1 MIRTLIVDDEPIAR
15 QILREE
21 IEDWPEFVV
30 SGEAENGRRALD
42 LIREEHPDL
51 VFLDLQM
58 PVMGGLEVVRQLTGP
73 DLPIVVIVTA
83 FDEYAVEAFE
93 TGALDYLLKPIR
105 KERIGKTLERVKRLR
120 NNRRQTA
127 ETLERLSEI
136 ADKPLQSMTR
146 KIVARLGHDYLLL
159 NAEEVLAF
167 QAEGEIVWIVTHKQ
181 RMTATRTLRSLEEK
195 LHGLPFQRVRRDA
208 IVNMNHVR
216 KMSSVSSNR
225 WLLTLSNAQELVVSK
240 RMAHDVRQ
248 LLRG

>member
-1 MIRTLIVDDEPIAR
+1 MIRTLVVDDEQIAR

-21 IEDWPEFVV
+21 IEERPEFEVCA
-30 SGEAENGRRALD
+30 EAENGRQALD
-42 LIREEHPDL
+42 LIREERPEL

-58 PVMGGLEVVRQLTGP
+58 PVLGGLEVVRQLKGP

-83 FDEYAVEAFE
+83 YDAFAIEAFE

-105 KERIGKTLERVKRLR
+105 KERLEKTLERVKRFK
-120 NNRRQTA
+120 NNRRETA
-127 ETLERLSEI
+127 ESLERLSEI
-136 ADKPLQSMTR
+136 GEKPSHSGAR
-146 KIVARLGHDYLLL
+146 KIVGRLGQDYHLL

-167 QAEGEIVWIVTHKQ
+167 QAEGEIVWIVTQKL
-181 RMTATRTLRSLEEK
+181 RMTATRTLRALEEK
-195 LHGLPFQRVRRDA
+195 LSGLPFQRVRRDA

-216 KMSSVSSNR
+216 KMSLVSSHR

>member
-21 IEDWPEFVV
+21 IEEWPDFVV
-30 SGEAENGRRALD
+30 SGEAENGKTALE
-42 LIREEHPDL
+42 LIREERPDV

-58 PVMGGLEVVRQLTGP
+58 PVMGGLEVVRHLSGP

-83 FDEYAVEAFE
+83 FDEYAIEAFE

-105 KERIGKTLERVKRLR
+105 KERLEKTLERVRRLKSS
-120 NNRRQTA
+120 RRGTA

-136 ADKPLQSMTR
+136 AEKPFQSMAR
-146 KIVARLGHDYLLL
+146 KIVARLGQDYHLLD
-159 NAEEVLAF
+159 AEEVLAF
-167 QAEGEIVWIVTHKQ
+167 QAEGEIVWIVTQKQ

-195 LHGLPFQRVRRDA
+195 LSGLPFQRVRRDA

-248 LLRG
+248 LLRA

>member
-15 QILREE
+15 QVLREE
-21 IEDWPEFVV
+21 IEEWPEFVV
-30 SGEAENGRRALD
+30 LGEAENGRRALD
-42 LIREEHPDL
+42 LIREERPDL

-58 PVMGGLEVVRQLTGP
+58 PVMGGLDVVRQLTGP

-105 KERIGKTLERVKRLR
+105 KERIEKTLERVKRLR
-120 NNRRQTA
+120 NNRRETA

-136 ADKPLQSMTR
+136 AEKPFQSMAR
-146 KIVARLGHDYLLL
+146 KIVARLGHDYHLL
-159 NAEEVLAF
+159 NAEEILAF
-167 QAEGEIVWIVTHKQ
+167 QAEGEIVWIVTQKQ

-195 LHGLPFQRVRRDA
+195 LSGLPFQRVRRDA

-216 KMSSVSSNR
+216 KMSSVSSHR

>member
-1 MIRTLIVDDEPIAR
+1 VIRTLIVDDEPIAR

-21 IEDWPEFVV
+21 IEEWPEFVV

-42 LIREEHPDL
+42 LIREERPDL

-58 PVMGGLEVVRQLTGP
+58 PVMGGLDVVRRLTGP

-83 FDEYAVEAFE
+83 FDEYAIDAFE

-105 KERIGKTLERVKRLR
+105 KERIARTLERVKRLK
-120 NNRRQTA
+120 NNRRETA

-136 ADKPLQSMTR
+136 AEQPFQSLAR
-146 KIVARLGHDYLLL
+146 KIVGRLGQDYHLL

-167 QAEGEIVWIVTHKQ
+167 QAEGEIVWIVTQKQ

-195 LHGLPFQRVRRDA
+195 LNGLPLQRVRRDA

-225 WLLTLSNAQELVVSK
+225 WLLTLSNAQELIVSK

-248 LLRG
+248 LLRA